1 EDFGE
6 GDLRHRRTR
15 ETLRHQ
21 TTSLGTPWP
30 PSNLDQH
37 SQIVASV
44 GPGSR
49 EAKEF
54 RAKLSGDEEFLE
66 FADAL
71 DRLHQNLR
79 KKRNK
84 EIEK

>member
-1 EDFGE
+1 MLASIEVQALAKDVK
-6 GDLRHRRTR
+6 
-15 ETLRHQ
+15 
-21 TTSLGTPWP
+21 SY
-30 PSNLDQH
+30 

-44 GPGSR
+44 GPGSK

-54 RAKLSGDEEFLE
+54 RAKLSGDEEFLA

-79 KKRNK
+79 KKRIK
-84 EIEK
+84 EGEK